1 MSTLKYIYNAY
12 EYTQIQIEQPSM
24 RIHLNSITFTF
35 HVRIYTKLSI
45 HVYELFELIENQIKA
60 SAQLGQDNVCYFF
73 QKQNSSCLS
82 YLKMKKIPNFFC
94 DILSIGQKLSSC
106 VK

>member
-1 MSTLKYIYNAY
+1 MSTLKYIYIAY

-35 HVRIYTKLSI
+35 HVRIYIKLSI
-45 HVYELFELIENQIKA
+45 YELFELIENQIKA

-82 YLKMKKIPNFFC
+82 YLKMKKIPNFFG